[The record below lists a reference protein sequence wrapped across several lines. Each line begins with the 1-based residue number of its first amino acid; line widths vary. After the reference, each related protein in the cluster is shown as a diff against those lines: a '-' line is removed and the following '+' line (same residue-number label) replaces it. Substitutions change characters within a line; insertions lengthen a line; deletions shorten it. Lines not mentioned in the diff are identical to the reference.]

1 MLESAGFHVSR
12 DDGEITIA
20 PGSEVRPKVPEA
32 FTGLNRIPILML
44 GPLLH
49 LTGEA
54 FVPLVGGDPI
64 GQRPVD
70 FHVDALKALGAEVSY
85 GPTGISA
92 KAARLHG
99 ARLTLPYPSV
109 GATETVLLS
118 AVLAEGKTVLR
129 NAATEPEIVE
139 LALFLQ
145 RMGAQIELSPDR
157 RIVIEGVSKLKG
169 ASTRLAGDR
178 LEAFSY
184 LVAGLITGGEVRVHG
199 CPQDRLVTAITTL
212 ARMGTQFDITDE
224 WITASAP
231 GGLQPAAVHTDT
243 HPGFMTDWQQ
253 PLMVLFTQANGMSVL
268 HETVF
273 ENRLVYV
280 PALQKMGCEIEVF
293 AACLGGPACRFHDT
307 NSVHS
312 AVIRGVSKL
321 RGADVTLPDVRA
333 GFSAVLAAAVADQP
347 STLRGIHH
355 IERGYHRPFEQFAS
369 LGLTIRRGGGFDS
382 ERSGYPAPM
391 TTAFVLGGGGLLGA
405 HEVGM
410 LRALAGAGVRPDL
423 VVGTSIGALN
433 GVLVAADPAAA
444 AGQLARMWLGEE
456 LRMAFSEKL
465 LGRAARLVRSGTHL
479 HSL

>member
-1 MLESAGFHVSR
+1 MVRVTETWQVEPSGPLRGDIGVRGSKNAVTKHMVAAMLGDGPSTIRNAPEVGDVDITAAMLEAVGFVVSR
-12 DDGEITIA
+12 DGGEITIA
-20 PGSEVRPKVPEA
+20 PNGKLESRVPAA

-49 LTGEA
+49 RTGEA

-64 GQRPVD
+64 GRRPVD
-70 FHVDALKALGAEVSY
+70 FHVAALRALGAEIEA
-85 GPTGISA
+85 GPDGITA
-92 KAARLHG
+92 KASRLHGARLHG
-99 ARLTLPYPSV
+99 ARIDLPYPSV

-118 AVLAEGKTVLR
+118 AVRAEGKTVLR
-129 NAATEPEIVE
+129 NAATEPEVVE

-145 RMGAQIELSPDR
+145 RMGAHIELSPDR
-157 RIVIEGVSKLKG
+157 RIVIEGVPRLRG
-169 ASTRLAGDR
+169 ASRWLAGDR

-184 LVAGLITGGEVRVHG
+184 LVAGLITRGEVRVHG

-212 ARMGTQFDITDE
+212 AKMGAQIDITDE

-231 GGLQPAAVHTDT
+231 SGLRPAAVHTDT

-253 PLMVLFTQANGMSVL
+253 PLMVLFTQAEGMSVL

-280 PALQKMGCEIEVF
+280 PALKEMGCEIETF
-293 AACLGGPACRFHDT
+293 AACLGGEACRFHDT

-333 GFSAVLAAAVADQP
+333 GFSAVLAAAVADRP
-347 STLRGIHH
+347 SVLRGIQH

-369 LGLTIRRGGGFDS
+369 LGLTIRRG
-382 ERSGYPAPM
+382 
-391 TTAFVLGGGGLLGA
+391 
-405 HEVGM
+405 
-410 LRALAGAGVRPDL
+410 
-423 VVGTSIGALN
+423 
-433 GVLVAADPAAA
+433 
-444 AGQLARMWLGEE
+444 
-456 LRMAFSEKL
+456 
-465 LGRAARLVRSGTHL
+465 
-479 HSL
+479 

>member
-1 MLESAGFHVSR
+1 MLGERPSTIRNAPEVGDVDITAAMLEAIGFQVDRGAGTITVS
-12 DDGEITIA
+12 
-20 PGSEVRPKVPEA
+20 PGTDIKPRVPEA

-49 LTGEA
+49 RTGEA

-70 FHVDALKALGAEVSY
+70 FHVSALRALGAEVEA
-85 GPTGISA
+85 GETGITA
-92 KAARLHG
+92 KATKLHG
-99 ARLTLPYPSV
+99 TRIDLPYPSV

-129 NAATEPEIVE
+129 GAATEPEVVE

-157 RIVIEGVSKLKG
+157 RIVIEGVEKLRG
-169 ASTRLAGDR
+169 ASTTLAGDR

-184 LVAGLITGGEVRVHG
+184 LAAGLVTGGEVRVHG

-212 ARMGTQFDITDE
+212 ARMGAEFDITDE

-231 GGLQPAAVHTDT
+231 GGLRSAAVHTDT

-253 PLMVLFTQANGMSVL
+253 PLMVLFTQADGLSVL

-293 AACLGGPACRFHDT
+293 AACLGGPACRFHDG
-307 NSVHS
+307 NSLHS
-312 AVIRGVSKL
+312 AVVHGASKL
-321 RGADVTLPDVRA
+321 HGADVTMPDVRA
-333 GFSAVLAAAVADQP
+333 GFSAVLAASVADGP
-347 STLRGIHH
+347 STLHGVQH
-355 IERGYHRPFEQFAS
+355 IERGYHRPFEQFTS
-369 LGLTIRRGGGFDS
+369 LGLNLS
-382 ERSGYPAPM
+382 
-391 TTAFVLGGGGLLGA
+391 
-405 HEVGM
+405 
-410 LRALAGAGVRPDL
+410 
-423 VVGTSIGALN
+423 
-433 GVLVAADPAAA
+433 VAT
-444 AGQLARMWLGEE
+444 E
-456 LRMAFSEKL
+456 
-465 LGRAARLVRSGTHL
+465 
-479 HSL
+479 

>member
-1 MLESAGFHVSR
+1 VSKHMVAAMLSDEPSTIGNVPEIGEVDITAAMLESIGYHVGRS
-12 DDGEITIA
+12 DDEITIVA
-20 PGSEVRPKVPEA
+20 GNAVEPRVPEA

-49 LTGEA
+49 KAGEA

-64 GQRPVD
+64 GRRPVD
-70 FHVDALKALGAEVSY
+70 FHVAALRALGAEVEV
-85 GPTGISA
+85 GPDGIMARAA
-92 KAARLHG
+92 KLHG
-99 ARLTLPYPSV
+99 ARIDLPYPSV
-109 GATETVLLS
+109 GATETALLS
-118 AVLAEGKTVLR
+118 AVLAEGKTVVR
-129 NAATEPEIVE
+129 GAATEPEVVE

-157 RIVIEGVSKLKG
+157 RIIIEGVQRLRG
-169 ASTRLAGDR
+169 ASARLVGDR

-212 ARMGTQFDITDE
+212 ARMGARFDITDD

-231 GGLQPAAVHTDT
+231 GGLRPAAVHTDT

-253 PLMVLFTQANGMSVL
+253 PLMVLFTQADGMSVL

-307 NSVHS
+307 NAVHS
-312 AVIRGVSKL
+312 AVIRGGSKL

-347 STLRGIHH
+347 SSLRGIHH
-355 IERGYHRPFEQFAS
+355 IERGYHRPFEQFTS
-369 LGLTIRRGGGFDS
+369 LGLALRR
-382 ERSGYPAPM
+382 A
-391 TTAFVLGGGGLLGA
+391 
-405 HEVGM
+405 
-410 LRALAGAGVRPDL
+410 
-423 VVGTSIGALN
+423 
-433 GVLVAADPAAA
+433 
-444 AGQLARMWLGEE
+444 
-456 LRMAFSEKL
+456 
-465 LGRAARLVRSGTHL
+465 
-479 HSL
+479 

>member
-1 MLESAGFHVSR
+1 MAHIVNGVTRTWVVEPSGPLRGDISVRGSKNAVTKHMVAAMLGDGPSVIRNAPQVGDVDITAAMLESAGFDVGR
-12 DDGEITIA
+12 EDGEITIA
-20 PGSEVRPKVPEA
+20 PGREVRPRVPEA

-64 GQRPVD
+64 GRRPVD
-70 FHVDALKALGAEVSY
+70 FHIDALKALGAEVEF

-92 KAARLHG
+92 KATGRPGGRLHG
-99 ARLTLPYPSV
+99 ARITLPYPSV

-129 NAATEPEIVE
+129 NAATEPEVVE

-145 RMGAQIELSPDR
+145 RMGAHIELSPDR
-157 RIVIEGVSKLKG
+157 RIVIEGVPKLKA

-212 ARMGTQFDITDE
+212 ARMGTRFDITDE

-231 GGLQPAAVHTDT
+231 YGLQSAAVHTDT

-253 PLMVLFTQANGMSVL
+253 PLMVLFTQAHGMSVL

-293 AACLGGPACRFHDT
+293 AACLGGPACRFHDG
-307 NSVHS
+307 NAMHS

-321 RGADVTLPDVRA
+321 RGAEVELPDVRA

-347 STLRGIHH
+347 STLHGVHH

-369 LGLTIRRGGGFDS
+369 LGLQIS
-382 ERSGYPAPM
+382 NPPA
-391 TTAFVLGGGGLLGA
+391 
-405 HEVGM
+405 
-410 LRALAGAGVRPDL
+410 
-423 VVGTSIGALN
+423 
-433 GVLVAADPAAA
+433 
-444 AGQLARMWLGEE
+444 
-456 LRMAFSEKL
+456 
-465 LGRAARLVRSGTHL
+465 
-479 HSL
+479 

>member
-1 MLESAGFHVSR
+1 
-12 DDGEITIA
+12 
-20 PGSEVRPKVPEA
+20 
-32 FTGLNRIPILML
+32 ML

-64 GQRPVD
+64 GRRPVD
-70 FHVDALKALGAEVSY
+70 FHVDALKALGAEVTY
-85 GPTGISA
+85 GPAGITA
-92 KAARLHG
+92 KAARLPGGRLHG
-99 ARLTLPYPSV
+99 ARITLPYPSV

-129 NAATEPEIVE
+129 NAATEPEVVE

-157 RIVIEGVSKLKG
+157 RIVIEGVDKLKA

-231 GGLQPAAVHTDT
+231 EGLQPAAVHTDT

-293 AACLGGPACRFHDT
+293 AACLGGPACRFHDG
-307 NSVHS
+307 NALHS

-321 RGADVTLPDVRA
+321 HGAEVELPDVRA
-333 GFSAVLAAAVADQP
+333 GFSAVLAAAVADRP
-347 STLRGIHH
+347 SKLHGVQH
-355 IERGYHRPFEQFAS
+355 IERGYHHPFDQFTS
-369 LGLTIRRGGGFDS
+369 LGLRIS
-382 ERSGYPAPM
+382 E
-391 TTAFVLGGGGLLGA
+391 
-405 HEVGM
+405 
-410 LRALAGAGVRPDL
+410 
-423 VVGTSIGALN
+423 
-433 GVLVAADPAAA
+433 AAA
-444 AGQLARMWLGEE
+444 
-456 LRMAFSEKL
+456 
-465 LGRAARLVRSGTHL
+465 
-479 HSL
+479 